1 MHPSAYIRSG
11 WNLLDFIIVIVGYFV
26 YFIKSH
32 FASTNVVLLVRKVK
46 CSGYF
51 LTLQVVQ
58 CDGRSND
65 RSQAR
70 WGPPCCRKTWRPG
83 CQSSPSVQ
91 SVTTTSTC
99 VWSAKCVNYNSF
111 CWDISMKWR
120 FALRGGKD
128 KAAYLFLVLSL
139 FIIFN
144 ILFFL
149 DTF

>member
-46 CSGYF
+46 YSGYF

-58 CDGRSND
+58 CDSRSND

-70 WGPPCCRKTWRPG
+70 
-83 CQSSPSVQ
+83 
-91 SVTTTSTC
+91 
-99 VWSAKCVNYNSF
+99 
-111 CWDISMKWR
+111 
-120 FALRGGKD
+120 
-128 KAAYLFLVLSL
+128 
-139 FIIFN
+139 
-144 ILFFL
+144 
-149 DTF
+149 